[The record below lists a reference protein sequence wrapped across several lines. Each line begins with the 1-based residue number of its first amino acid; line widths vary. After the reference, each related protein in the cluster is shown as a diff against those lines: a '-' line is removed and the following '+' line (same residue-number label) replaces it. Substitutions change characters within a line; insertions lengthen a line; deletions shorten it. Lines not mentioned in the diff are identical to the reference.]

1 MNEEEVVP
9 TLEEEEE
16 LELDLSE
23 DEQEPEESVEE
34 IKARLAKAEE
44 LAGNY
49 KTRAEKA
56 EAKAKETKPAAKP
69 EKKDAELS
77 QSDLIAIIKADIPDD
92 SIEDVKDVAKIKG
105 ISIAEALKT
114 PIVKSLLAEKAEQ
127 KAVAEATSV
136 GTARRT
142 TGKVS
147 PDVVL
152 EKARKGDL
160 PDSDAGLE
168 ALFKARKGL

>member
-9 TLEEEEE
+9 TLEEEE

-114 PIVKSLLAEKAEQ
+114 SIVKNLLAEKAEQ
-127 KAVAEATSV
+127 KATAEATST
-136 GTARRT
+136 GTSRRSSSSLT
-142 TGKVS
+142 
-147 PDVVL
+147 PQVVL

-160 PDSDAGLE
+160 PDSDAGIE
-168 ALFKARKGL
+168 ALLRARKGL